1 MKSNKKLK
9 MKKYLP
15 LYLMMIPGLLYLLI
29 NNYLPMAG
37 IITAFK
43 NYNYQQGIFGSDWC
57 GLDNFKFLFASSD
70 AWLIT
75 RNTILYNAAFIVLN
89 LIISVILA
97 IFLSQVVRK
106 GATKFYQS
114 AILLPYLL
122 SYVIVSYLVYAFI
135 GNDGFINSLLS
146 RIGIDQI
153 SFYTEPKYWPWILII
168 VNTWKSIGYYTV
180 IYMAS
185 IIGFDRAYYEAAELD
200 GASRIQQIRYLTL
213 PMLKPTMVTMVL
225 LAVGRIFYSDFG
237 LFYQV
242 TRNTGAIFDTTSVI
256 DTYVYNGLMQLGD
269 VGMSAAAGA
278 YQSLVGFVIVLVANA
293 VTRKFSK
300 ENALF

>member
-43 NYNYQQGIFGSDWC
+43 NYNYQKGILGSDWC

-89 LIISVILA
+89 LVISVVLA

-146 RIGIDQI
+146 RIGIDKL

-242 TRNTGAIFDTTSVI
+242 TRNTGAIFDTTAVI